1 MWPVHGGS
9 EEERCPTK
17 PPRIGSLPPAAALPS
32 CVPRDGTSH
41 VRKLQAQ
48 QVCGCALGAVIRALF
63 WFNGVKGDLDIS
75 PT

>member
-1 MWPVHGGS
+1 MS
-9 EEERCPTK
+9 TK
-17 PPRIGSLPPAAALPS
+17 PPRIGSYPS
-32 CVPRDGTSH
+32 CCPFLPVSPRDGTSH